1 VVTVSW
7 GWSAVIG
14 FALAVL
20 PICLTPGTS
29 FALVTSRV
37 LARGRR
43 GGALVAAG
51 TACGIVCH
59 ATLAGLGLAAAVM
72 HSSVAFTVVKL
83 VGAGYLIGLGLV
95 IVYRSRSSGRG
106 SRAASAQPGRRLPW
120 TGRGDFVQGLLGNV
134 LNPKAAAVYLTLAP
148 QFLPATPTSETVL
161 LGQML
166 VLATAHVVVAV
177 GWLLCWTAVVGR
189 ARAVVRSPRFR
200 QVIDRV
206 TGSVLI
212 LLGIRTAAAT

>member
-1 VVTVSW
+1 MTSPL
-7 GWSAVIG
+7 GWSATLG

-20 PICLTPGTS
+20 PLCLTPGAS
-29 FALVTSRV
+29 FTLVTSRV

-43 GGALVAAG
+43 SGVLVAAG

-72 HSSVAFTVVKL
+72 HSSVAFTVIKL

-95 IVYRSRSSGRG
+95 TIYRSRANRPA
-106 SRAASAQPGRRLPW
+106 RLDRRLPW
-120 TGRGDFVQGLLGNV
+120 VGHADFVQGLLGNL

-148 QFLPATPTSETVL
+148 QFLRTTPAGTADL

-166 VLATAHVVVAV
+166 VLAVAHVTVAV
-177 GWLLCWTAVVGR
+177 SWLLCWTVIVGR
-189 ARAVVRSPRFR
+189 ARGVMQSPGFR
-200 QVIDRV
+200 RAIDRI

-212 LLGIRTAAAT
+212 LLGVRTAVAR